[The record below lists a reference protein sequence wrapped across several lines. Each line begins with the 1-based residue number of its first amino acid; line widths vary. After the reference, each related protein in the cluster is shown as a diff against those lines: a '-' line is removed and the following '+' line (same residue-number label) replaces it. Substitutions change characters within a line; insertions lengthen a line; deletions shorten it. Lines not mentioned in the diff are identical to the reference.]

1 MVLLVFVVIV
11 KADDIGVIQLLQN
24 IDFLE
29 QHISVR
35 LVHLALREY
44 FNGEKLTGYT
54 VLRLFDRRKRTL
66 ANCALELK
74 LLFNISVI

>member
-35 LVHLALREY
+35 LVHLAL
-44 FNGEKLTGYT
+44 
-54 VLRLFDRRKRTL
+54 
-66 ANCALELK
+66 
-74 LLFNISVI
+74 